1 MQTPKIKIV
10 ELDVSR
16 SVVLC
21 AVIVAHLYILFV
33 LQSVV
38 GHIKLARLNYKRKDC
53 ALSVQ
58 LLDEVQAQWSAN
70 LHLKLLTLIQ
80 EVGEF
85 MSSIE
90 GTLKN
95 LEMFSILKLYEGRQN

>member
-1 MQTPKIKIV
+1 MLSIWQNMYG
-10 ELDVSR
+10 LDLS
-16 SVVLC
+16 C
-21 AVIVAHLYILFV
+21 CMAMCTVIVVHLYFLLV

-38 GHIKLARLNYKRKDC
+38 GHIKLARINYKRKDC

-80 EVGEF
+80 EVSEF
-85 MSSIE
+85 MSGVK
-90 GTLKN
+90 GT
-95 LEMFSILKLYEGRQN
+95 F